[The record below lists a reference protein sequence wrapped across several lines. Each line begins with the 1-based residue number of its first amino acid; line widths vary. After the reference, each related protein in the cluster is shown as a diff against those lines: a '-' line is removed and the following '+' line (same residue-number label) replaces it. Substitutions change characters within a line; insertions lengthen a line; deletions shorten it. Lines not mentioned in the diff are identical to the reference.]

1 MCGITG
7 FIERDSRRDADR
19 LGALIRDVTDT
30 MVHRGPDSSGTWL
43 DAERGVALG
52 HRRLSIRDLSPA
64 GHQPMVSACERYSI
78 VYNGEVYSHEEMRA
92 ELEGAGHR
100 FRGTPTPK

>member
-1 MCGITG
+1 MRGITG
-7 FIERDSRRDADR
+7 FIEHDSPRNADR
-19 LGALIRDVTDT
+19 AAALIRNMTDT

-64 GHQPMVSACERYSI
+64 GHQPMVSPCDAC
-78 VYNGEVYSHEEMRA
+78 
-92 ELEGAGHR
+92 
-100 FRGTPTPK
+100 P